1 MSRMDGVLR
10 GVLAGAAGT
19 AVLNA
24 VTYADMSVR
33 GRPSSELPSKMVDR
47 FAEQLHAPKPG
58 ANRRQG
64 LGALLGYADGFGTG
78 ALFGMLRPRMRG
90 VPWYV
95 AAAALAAFT
104 MTASEGTA
112 TAMKQTDPAQWSA
125 ADWLA
130 DIVPRLMYGAVTVCA
145 FDLLAQSV

>member
-1 MSRMDGVLR
+1 MNAMDGALR

-24 VTYADMSVR
+24 ITYTDMTVR
-33 GRPSSELPSKMVDR
+33 QRPPSELPGKMVDR
-47 FAEQLHAPKPG
+47 LAEQLHAPKPEG
-58 ANRRQG
+58 NRKQG
-64 LGALLGYADGFGTG
+64 LGALLGYVDGFGAG
-78 ALFGMLRPRMRG
+78 VLFGMLRPRMRA

-104 MTASEGTA
+104 MAASEGTA
-112 TAMKQTDPAQWSA
+112 AAMKQTDPSQWSK

-130 DIVPRLMYGAVTVCA
+130 DIVPRLIYGAVTVYA
-145 FDLLAQSV
+145 FDQLARQ